1 MQLSFLFNLDIHSVL
16 KYLKLSHFNQN
27 KHLSKSKQTALT
39 VNKQLSNVNIQ
50 LSKCKQ
56 SADKFVDDDFF
67 PIIAGSANSNTTG
80 DSAEIHRLER
90 ELQEEKDRVQ
100 RLSAQLTT
108 NVRYPKRIKL
118 DYPVHFYLRFMAFLV
133 D

>member
-1 MQLSFLFNLDIHSVL
+1 MTRFLT
-16 KYLKLSHFNQN
+16 SHFHNY
-27 KHLSKSKQTALT
+27 L
-39 VNKQLSNVNIQ
+39 I
-50 LSKCKQ
+50 
-56 SADKFVDDDFF
+56 F
-67 PIIAGSANSNTTG
+67 AGSANTNTG

-118 DYPVHFYLRFMAFLV
+118 DYLVHFYLRFMAFLV